1 MIHAGRCIS
10 GTAVFL
16 AALASLL
23 VAPPFRAVQDAGLK
37 PGARSQ
43 QFDESLFKALKWRLI
58 GPFRGGRALAVTGVP
73 GEPNL
78 YYFGAVSG
86 GVWKSTDGGQNWVPL
101 FEKEAVSSI
110 GSIAVAES
118 DPNVIYVG
126 TGEACIR
133 GNISH
138 GDGVYKSTDGGK
150 TWKNVGLR
158 ESQTIGKVIV
168 HPRNPDIVFVAA
180 LGHVYGPN
188 PERGIFRSTN
198 GGQTW
203 EKVLYKDE
211 KTGGIDITF
220 DLSNPHILFAALWE
234 AHRTPYSLSSG
245 GPGSGLYKSTDDGKT
260 WKQLEGNGLPKGI
273 LGRMG
278 VSVSGADSNRVYTL
292 IEAEEGGLYRSE
304 DGGEKWTRV
313 NDDHRFRQRAWYFTH
328 VFADPKSAD
337 TVYILNTG
345 FYRSTD
351 GGKSF
356 TIVRATHGD
365 HHGLWIDPNNPQ
377 RMING
382 NDGGVAVSTDG
393 GKTWTSQ
400 YNQPT
405 AQFYHVITDNR
416 FPYYVYG
423 AQQDNSTVA
432 IASRSDQGVIDRSDW
447 YPVGGGESG
456 YIAPYLPDPNIVYA
470 GSYDGLISRF
480 DKRTG
485 QAQQIT
491 PWPNNPMGS
500 GAADLK
506 YRFQWTAPIVI
517 SPHDPNVLY
526 HAAQVLFKST
536 NGGMSWTVISPDLTR
551 NDKSKQAPSGGPI
564 TKDNTSVE
572 YYDTIFSVAESPV
585 QKDLIWTGSD
595 DGLVHL
601 TRDGGKSWTNVTPKQ
616 MPEWSRVSL
625 IEASLPDAATAY
637 LAIDPHELDDLRP
650 YVYKTNDSGKTWTKI
665 TNGIPENAFV
675 HAVREDPKRR
685 GLLYAGT
692 ERGVLVS
699 FDDGDHWQSLQLNLP
714 TTPIRDLVVK
724 DDDLVVATHGRSFWI
739 LDDITPLRQLN
750 QQLAS
755 EPLYLYKPRLTYR
768 THAGRGF
775 GPRGPVGENPP
786 GGAIIYYSLKS
797 APPDKGK
804 DKQEVRLE
812 ILDSQGKLVRKFSS
826 EPPKQEAPEPPSEF
840 PEGPRPPERLPVEAG
855 MNRFAWD
862 LRYEAASKVP
872 GAVFWGGRPE
882 GPRALPGI
890 YQVKLTAEGKTLTVP
905 LEVKLDPRVSTSQ
918 ADLEKQFNLAIQIRD
933 RVTQAH
939 DAANQIRDLRSQLKE
954 LKKRLGENGSAK
966 PIISAADEIDK
977 KMTPVEEHLMQ
988 VKSKSSE
995 DPLNYPIM
1003 LDDKLSALGNVV
1015 ESADTAPTQQSYEVF
1030 QLLSHQLDAQLS
1042 KWNDVRSKD
1051 LVALNELARKENIQ
1065 AIILPPA
1072 GGQSSTGGSH

>member
-1 MIHAGRCIS
+1 MTHSRMWLARAAALV
-10 GTAVFL
+10 AVL
-16 AALASLL
+16 AALASVGPLS
-23 VAPPFRAVQDAGLK
+23 A
-37 PGARSQ
+37 Q
-43 QFDESLFKALKWRLI
+43 QFDEGLFKAMKWRLI

-168 HPRNPDIVFVAA
+168 HPRHSDIVFVAA

-188 PERGIFRSTN
+188 PERGIFRSSD

-220 DLSNPHILFAALWE
+220 DPSNPHILFAALWE

-260 WKQLEGNGLPKGI
+260 WQRLEGNGLPKGI

-278 VSVSGADSNRVYTL
+278 VSVSGADSNRVYAL

-345 FYRSTD
+345 FYRSID
-351 GGKSF
+351 GGKTF
-356 TIVRATHGD
+356 TLILAPHGD

-382 NDGGVAVSTDG
+382 NDGGAAVSTDG

-432 IASRSDQGVIDRSDW
+432 IASRSDHGLIDRSDW
-447 YPVGGGESG
+447 YPVGGGEAG
-456 YIAPYLPDPNIVYA
+456 YIAPYPPDPNIVYA
-470 GSYDGLISRF
+470 GDYQGVITRF

-485 QAQQIT
+485 LAQQISA
-491 PWPNNPMGS
+491 WPEISDGS
-500 GAADLK
+500 GAASLK

-517 SPHDPNVLY
+517 SPHDPNVVY
-526 HAAQVLFKST
+526 HGAEVLFKT
-536 NGGMSWTVISPDLTR
+536 IDEGMSWTPISPDLTR
-551 NDKSKQAPSGGPI
+551 NDKSKQAVSGGPI
-564 TKDNTSVE
+564 THDDTGTE
-572 YYDTIFSVAESPV
+572 YYDTIFSVAESPLE
-585 QKDLIWTGSD
+585 KDLIWVGTD

-601 TRDGGKSWTNVTPKQ
+601 TRDGGRNWTNVTPQQ

-625 IEASLPDAATAY
+625 IEACPHDAATAY
-637 LAIDPHELDDLRP
+637 LTIDRHELDDLRP
-650 YVYKTNDSGKTWTKI
+650 YVYKTNDLGKTWTKI
-665 TNGIPENAFV
+665 TNGIPENTFV
-675 HAVREDPKRR
+675 RAVREDPKRR

-692 ERGVLVS
+692 ERGVTVS
-699 FDDGDHWQSLQLNLP
+699 FDDGAHWQSLQLNLP

-739 LDDITPLRQLN
+739 LDDITPLRQLSP
-750 QQLAS
+750 QVAS
-755 EPLYLYKPRLTYR
+755 EPIHLYKPRVTYR
-768 THAGRGF
+768 THITQRLTLGQ
-775 GPRGPVGENPP
+775 PVGENPP
-786 GGAIIYYSLKS
+786 SGAIIYYYLKS
-797 APPDKGK
+797 APQEKEEVKLEVFDSKGK
-804 DKQEVRLE
+804 R
-812 ILDSQGKLVRKFSS
+812 VRKFSS
-826 EPPKQEAPEPPSEF
+826 AEPPEEEPQSEF
-840 PEGPRPPERLPVEAG
+840 PEERRPRGRLTADAG

-862 LRYEAASKVP
+862 LRYERAPKIQGYRLWGYED
-872 GAVFWGGRPE
+872 GAR
-882 GPRALPGI
+882 GPLVLPGT
-890 YQVKLTAEGKTLTVP
+890 YQVKLTAERKTVTAPV
-905 LEVKLDPRVSTSQ
+905 EVKLDPRISTSPAELQ
-918 ADLEKQFNLAIQIRD
+918 KQFDLAMQIHERL
-933 RVTQAH
+933 TQAN
-939 DAANQIRDLRSQLKE
+939 DTVNQIRALRSQLQE
-954 LKKRLGENGSAK
+954 LRKQLAAGSQGKA
-966 PIISAADEIDK
+966 IITAAEEFDK
-977 KMTPVEEHLMQ
+977 KVTPLEEELIQ
-988 VKSKSSE
+988 AKVKSSE
-995 DPLNYPIM
+995 DSLNYAVK
-1003 LDDKLSALGNVV
+1003 LDIKLAVLAGVV
-1015 ESADTAPTQQSYEVF
+1015 ESADAAPTQQSYELF
-1030 QLLSHQLDAQLS
+1030 NALARPLDQQLAR
-1042 KWNDVRSKD
+1042 WNEICNKDVA
-1051 LVALNELARKENIQ
+1051 ALNAMVRKENIP
-1065 AIILPPA
+1065 AIVLAPA
-1072 GGQSSTGGSH
+1072 SAKSSSGASQ